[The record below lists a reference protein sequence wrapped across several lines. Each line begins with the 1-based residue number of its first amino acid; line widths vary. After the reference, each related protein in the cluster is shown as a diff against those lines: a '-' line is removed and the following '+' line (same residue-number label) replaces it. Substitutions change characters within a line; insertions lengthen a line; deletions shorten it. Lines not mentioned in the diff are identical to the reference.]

1 MTHDRISRTIDQLER
16 ALTQGAIEEIEH
28 ALAAHDSDFVRRF
41 RRRCRIETLSVVAV
55 LLLLVAAAVL
65 LAAGLVT
72 LSWPYWVAGELA
84 FLLALA
90 AGALR
95 DRTLRRTP

>member
-1 MTHDRISRTIDQLER
+1 MNDDRISRTIDQLER

-28 ALAAHDSDFVRRF
+28 ALAVDDSAFVRRF
-41 RRRCRIETLSVVAV
+41 RRRCRAETISVVGV
-55 LLLLVAAAVL
+55 FLLLVAAVVL

-84 FLLALA
+84 FLLSFA

-95 DRTLRRTP
+95 DRALRRTS

>member
-1 MTHDRISRTIDQLER
+1 MTDDRISRTIDQLER
-16 ALTQGAIEEIEH
+16 ALTQGAIAEIEQGL
-28 ALAAHDSDFVRRF
+28 ALHDSAFVRRF
-41 RRRCRIETLSVVAV
+41 RHRCRVETFSVVAV
-55 LLLLVAAAVL
+55 VLLLVMSVVL

-84 FLLALA
+84 FLLAFA